1 KQLIET
7 YNIKAV
13 YTNHDYEPYAK
24 KRDAEIKLLLEK
36 HHVTFKTY
44 KDQVIFEKN
53 ELVKS
58 DGKPY
63 VVYTPYMRLWKA
75 TFKTITLEYFNFLE
89 YSKNLIKNTDLP
101 NISLEEMGFIK
112 STQMVADYKVN
123 SQVIQQYE
131 ATRNFPSLDATS
143 NLGPHW
149 RFGTVSLRDM
159 VRYAT

>member
-1 KQLIET
+1 FEALKHEENILPIFIFDNEILESLPEDDARVSFIFETLQTMRDTLKNKYQSHLAIYHGNPTDVYKQLLAN

-75 TFKTITLEYFNFLE
+75 
-89 YSKNLIKNTDLP
+89 
-101 NISLEEMGFIK
+101 
-112 STQMVADYKVN
+112 
-123 SQVIQQYE
+123 
-131 ATRNFPSLDATS
+131 
-143 NLGPHW
+143 
-149 RFGTVSLRDM
+149 
-159 VRYAT
+159 